1 MRVAIVTHYALRI
14 RDMLG
19 PPQGRAFSVPRKGLA
34 SPEVRCGCTVGILS
48 PWAARGMRRFCTRG
62 RVNAATT
69 SLTRAPNSRNSGAA
83 PWAPFFCMKERLAA
97 SGSLAWALL
106 GRPLG
111 AGWFCMRGMVAAA
124 IPSLTHALDS
134 RNSGAAPGR
143 PVCVRKEG
151 LPSSEVRCGRSMG
164 QPPILGRPGG
174 GLVLYEGRGLG
185 RIGALKPGP
194 DLAKSLGRPAAG
206 FL

>member
-1 MRVAIVTHYALRI
+1 MGALFLYEGKACRI
-14 RDMLG
+14 RG
-19 PPQGRAFSVPRKGLA
+19 FGVGA
-34 SPEVRCGCTVGILS
+34 SL
-48 PWAARGMRRFCTRG
+48 WAA
-62 RVNAATT
+62 
-69 SLTRAPNSRNSGAA
+69 P
-83 PWAPFFCMKERLAA
+83 
-97 SGSLAWALL
+97 
-106 GRPLG
+106 G

-194 DLAKSLGRPAAG
+194 DLAKSLGRPSGRLFYESMKGLPHPKFDVGAPWAAARPG
-206 FL
+206 PPHGWADSAWGKWWPPHCFL

>member
-19 PPQGRAFSVPRKGLA
+19 PPQGRAFSAPRKGLA

-83 PWAPFFCMKERLAA
+83 PWAPFFCTKERLAV

-111 AGWFCMRGMVAAA
+111 AG
-124 IPSLTHALDS
+124 
-134 RNSGAAPGR
+134 R
-143 PVCVRKEG
+143 PR
-151 LPSSEVRCGRSMG
+151 
-164 QPPILGRPGG
+164 G
-174 GLVLYEGRGLG
+174 GLVLYEGNGCRSNTFFNPRSGFAKFRGRPWAPCLRTKG
-185 RIGALKPGP
+185 RLAVFGSSMWALHGSAAHPGP
-194 DLAKSLGRPAAG
+194 PRGRAG
-206 FL
+206 SV